1 MGAEMTE
8 QQKDEHKDGPPWDSA
23 RVFSSFE
30 EASVFRAT
38 CQQKKQ
44 LQVKIK
50 KYLNNVGENVFVV
63 KTRPDPKLAHEPV
76 REKKK
81 DKSSK

>member
-1 MGAEMTE
+1 MTE
-8 QQKDEHKDGPPWDSA
+8 QQKTEHKDGPPWKSA

-38 CQQKKQ
+38 CQQDKQ
-44 LQVKIK
+44 QQVKIK
-50 KYLNNVGENVFVV
+50 KYLNNIGESVFVV
-63 KTRPDPKLAHEPV
+63 KTRQDPKLVVEPV
-76 REKKK
+76 KEKKK

>member
-1 MGAEMTE
+1 MTE
-8 QQKDEHKDGPPWDSA
+8 QQKTEHKDGPPWKSA

-38 CQQKKQ
+38 CQQNKQ
-44 LQVKIK
+44 QQVKIK
-50 KYLNNVGENVFVV
+50 KYLNNVGESVFVV
-63 KTRPDPKLAHEPV
+63 KIRQDPKLVVEPV
-76 REKKK
+76 KEKKK

>member
-1 MGAEMTE
+1 MTE
-8 QQKDEHKDGPPWDSA
+8 QQKTEHKEGPPWKSA

-30 EASVFRAT
+30 EASVFRAA
-38 CQQKKQ
+38 CQQDKQ
-44 LQVKIK
+44 QQVKIK
-50 KYLNNVGENVFVV
+50 KYLNNVGEKVFVV
-63 KTRPDPKLAHEPV
+63 KMRRDPKLIAEPV

>member
-8 QQKDEHKDGPPWDSA
+8 QQKTEHKDGPPWKSA

-38 CQQKKQ
+38 CQQNKQ
-44 LQVKIK
+44 QQVKIK
-50 KYLNNVGENVFVV
+50 KI
-63 KTRPDPKLAHEPV
+63 
-76 REKKK
+76 
-81 DKSSK
+81 SKHIWIFFKIFASV

>member
-1 MGAEMTE
+1 MTE
-8 QQKDEHKDGPPWDSA
+8 QQKDEHKDGAPWDSA

-30 EASVFRAT
+30 EASVFKAT
-38 CQQKKQ
+38 CQQSKQ

-50 KYLNNVGENVFVV
+50 KYLNNVGESVFVV
-63 KTRPDPKLAHEPV
+63 KTRPDPKLVTESV
-76 REKKK
+76 KDKKK

>member
-1 MGAEMTE
+1 MTE

-38 CQQKKQ
+38 CQQNKQ

-50 KYLNNVGENVFVV
+50 KYLNNCLSICQTEETLYFCDG
-63 KTRPDPKLAHEPV
+63 KLPAPAESP
-76 REKKK
+76 RTGR
-81 DKSSK
+81 

>member
-1 MGAEMTE
+1 MTE

-30 EASVFRAT
+30 EANVFKTT
-38 CQQKKQ
+38 CQHNKQ

-50 KYLNNVGENVFVV
+50 KYLNNVGENIFVV
-63 KTRPDPKLAHEPV
+63 KTRQDPKLAAEV
-76 REKKK
+76 VKEKKK
-81 DKSSK
+81 DKSNK

>member
-1 MGAEMTE
+1 MTE
-8 QQKDEHKDGPPWDSA
+8 QQKDEHKDGAPWDSA

-38 CQQKKQ
+38 CQQDKQ

-50 KYLNNVGENVFVV
+50 KYLNNVGESVFVV
-63 KTRPDPKLAHEPV
+63 KTRQDPKLVTESV
-76 REKKK
+76 KDKKK